1 MAATSTAKKSKT
13 APAGMPIED
22 YDRLSVKAILPR
34 LTELSAAELQ
44 AVVAHEKA
52 GRNRVTLL
60 QGVRKVELARE
71 AAARRSAPESHLTI
85 VDDVEEPAEVAFVD
99 DIDDASDV
107 VFVDD
112 IDDAS
117 DVVFV
122 DDIDDASDVVFV
134 DDTDDATDV
143 AFVDDI
149 DEPAEVAVAA
159 EPAKAKRG
167 RIGAVARPAAGR
179 AARATAPRATAKSKA
194 AVPVPEPVSEP
205 VAAKEKKP
213 RPAVKAATWE
223 EEVRLE
229 LPRRI
234 EATAA
239 AYELEFE
246 PAPIALVPPVPAA
259 PTSSSTSTPRVTR
272 PAKVRRK
279 FEGAALVMAA
289 VLAVLLGLA
298 IGTVLTRSGS
308 ISAEPAPPAVSVE
321 AGAVPAGG

>member
-1 MAATSTAKKSKT
+1 
-13 APAGMPIED
+13 MPIED

-122 DDIDDASDVVFV
+122 DDI
-134 DDTDDATDV
+134 DDATDV

-259 PTSSSTSTPRVTR
+259 PTSSSTSTPRVTG